1 MSTKY
6 LFKAIKAKIGN
17 AQRKLV
23 LITLADIANEH
34 GKCWP
39 SHQYIADRAECSRRS
54 VITHLSALEKAGIIT
69 IDQRSESG
77 IKTSNVY
84 CICDVQEF
92 HIDVQEFHKG
102 SETVAQGGS
111 ETVAH
116 NTPTLLDTPN
126 EPINPL
132 SAEADLVID
141 YLNQMSGKNYRHT
154 DNNRKWI
161 KARLGEG
168 FTTDDCCKVIANRCK
183 RWLGTEQ
190 AQYLRFSTLFC
201 PKNFEGYLNDSGET
215 NAANRPTGNSGAFGS
230 KQTPAQRTAAK
241 REAARQRELAQ
252 QSPDLGIVA
261 ENGRNVWS
269 PMALPAGRRT
279 E

>member
-1 MSTKY
+1 VSTKY
-6 LFKAIKAKIGN
+6 LFRAIKAKIGN

-54 VITHLSALEKAGIIT
+54 VITHLSALEKAGIIS
-69 IDQRSESG
+69 IEQRSENG

-84 CICDVQEF
+84 RIHDVQEF

-132 SAEADLVID
+132 SASADVVID
-141 YLNQMSGKNYRHT
+141 YLNQMSGKSYRHT

-168 FTTDDCCKVIANRCK
+168 FTTEDCCKVIANRCK

-215 NAANRPTGNSGAFGS
+215 NATNRPTGNSGASGS
-230 KQTPAQRTAAK
+230 KQTAAQRARFSQIAAIERDAA
-241 REAARQRELAQ
+241 REASNSRV
-252 QSPDLGIVA
+252 LGT
-261 ENGRNVWS
+261 NV
-269 PMALPAGRRT
+269 
-279 E
+279 